1 MTGEVA
7 VPYGQNSYY
16 SLRDNLMPQPPRM
29 NRNGELVPEASGV
42 NPVPERKPVSDVV
55 KGFLREEIPIVGI
68 PKGSVLANKISNR
81 EVAVKEISFGL
92 GAKQE
97 MTQSFSLM
105 DAMPEGTS
113 PSASVYHQT
122 SASSGKNILTQVV
135 GRNTHVK
142 MYVAPSLDL
151 ALGQKDTG
159 VIIEFDPN
167 RIQGGR
173 VAGIKAQV
181 SEVTGFPVEYVV
193 DKVGVGAVQ
202 SIIFSSSMK
211 MDQFRKSLKP
221 GLESRFNFQSPKEI
235 ELGVTSNGGKG
246 VKVERM

>member
-1 MTGEVA
+1 VIPFG
-7 VPYGQNSYY
+7 PSSYY
-16 SLRDNLMPQPPRM
+16 SIRDNLMPQSPRF
-29 NRNGELVPEASGV
+29 NRNGELVPEVSSV
-42 NPVPERKPVSDVV
+42 KFMPERKPVSDVI
-55 KGFLREEIPIVGI
+55 KGFLREEIPITGI

-81 EVAVKEISFGL
+81 EVAVKEVSFGP

-97 MTQSFSLM
+97 MTQSFSLI

-122 SASSGKNILTQVV
+122 STSSGKNILTQVV
-135 GRNTHVK
+135 GRNTRVK

-151 ALGQKDTG
+151 ALGQKGTG
-159 VIIEFDPN
+159 MIIEFDPN

-173 VAGIKAQV
+173 AAGIKAEV
-181 SEVTGFPVEYVV
+181 SEVTGFPMEYVV

-202 SIIFSSSMK
+202 SIIFPSPVK
-211 MDQFRKSLKP
+211 MEQFRKSLKP

-235 ELGVTSNGGKG
+235 ELGVTSNGEKG
-246 VKVERM
+246 IKVERM